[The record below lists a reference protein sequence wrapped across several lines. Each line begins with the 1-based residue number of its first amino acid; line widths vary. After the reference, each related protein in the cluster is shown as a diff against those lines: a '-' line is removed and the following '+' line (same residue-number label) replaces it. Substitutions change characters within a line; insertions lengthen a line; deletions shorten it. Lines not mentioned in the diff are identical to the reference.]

1 MMNDQGDHLM
11 AAFFSHI
18 FKLKYSSLSAF
29 QVNSQ
34 VRWLAMYICTYIFL
48 FRFSSI
54 IGYYN
59 ILNIVPWAIQ

>member
-1 MMNDQGDHLM
+1 MMNDQGDHLT

-18 FKLKYSSLSAF
+18 FKLKYSYLRAF
-29 QVNSQ
+29 QVNTQ
-34 VRWLAMYICTYIFL
+34 VRRLPMYICTYIFF

-54 IGYYN
+54 IVYYT